1 MPEPMSR
8 LLPWYALMAAVL
20 VLDLWS
26 KGLARELLVSWQPV
40 QLLPVLELRLHYN
53 SGAAFGLLSSAGA
66 WGRWFLV
73 LTSIVVIVFL
83 LRWLHRA
90 AVAGLVFSAGSALV
104 IGGALGNL
112 YERLFADR
120 GAVTDFISVHWQ
132 QWYFPTFNF
141 ADSAITIGAGLLL
154 LSLWREGS
162 E

>member
-1 MPEPMSR
+1 MLR
-8 LLPWYALMAAVL
+8 LLTLYALMVAVL
-20 VLDLWS
+20 ALDLWS
-26 KGLARELLVSWQPV
+26 KGLARELLAPWRPV

-73 LTSIVVIVFL
+73 LTSIVVILFL

-90 AVAGLVFSAGSALV
+90 AAAGPVFSAGSALV

-112 YERLFADR
+112 YERLFQDH

-132 QWYFPTFNF
+132 DWYFPTFNF
-141 ADSAITIGAGLLL
+141 ADSAITIGACLLL
-154 LSLWREGS
+154 LSLWREGT